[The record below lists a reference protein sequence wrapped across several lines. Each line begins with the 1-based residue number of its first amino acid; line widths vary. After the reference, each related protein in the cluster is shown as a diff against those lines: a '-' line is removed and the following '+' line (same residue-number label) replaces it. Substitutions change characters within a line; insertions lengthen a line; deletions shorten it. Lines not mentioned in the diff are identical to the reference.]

1 MLVKAGYSVA
11 PPKMSPQ
18 YLKKLNFDV
27 RTVFDIGVN
36 KGTPGLYKA
45 FRHATIVLVDPRQE
59 AIDEALRRYR
69 KRLPD
74 IQFVADVCAAG
85 RAEGVAMLQVPDRGG
100 RASIHERAVLTAG
113 VITDRYEVPVRR
125 LDNIVTQRRL
135 KGPFGIKIDTEGYEI
150 EVLAGA
156 TGTLAET
163 EFIIAETSIKRRFEN
178 GYRFSDLVTFMH
190 QNGFELLD
198 TMTYKRQPA
207 AWLDCLFVRADSRL
221 FGSDAP
227 QLQSSSER

>member
-85 RAEGVAMLQVPDRGG
+85 RAEGVACLSRAGG
-100 RASIHERAVLTAG
+100 RR
-113 VITDRYEVPVRR
+113 
-125 LDNIVTQRRL
+125 
-135 KGPFGIKIDTEGYEI
+135 KF
-150 EVLAGA
+150 
-156 TGTLAET
+156 
-163 EFIIAETSIKRRFEN
+163 
-178 GYRFSDLVTFMH
+178 
-190 QNGFELLD
+190 
-198 TMTYKRQPA
+198 
-207 AWLDCLFVRADSRL
+207 
-221 FGSDAP
+221 
-227 QLQSSSER
+227 